1 MCLTFYNFLRVIEE
15 EFAEWRSLRPFE
27 CVQQLL
33 DLSGHPAVDRH
44 AWTNKEATVTVRNN
58 PDNTSTHTRMQC

>member
-1 MCLTFYNFLRVIEE
+1 MHTITSLTFYNFLRVIQE
-15 EFAEWRSLRPFE
+15 EFAKRWSFGPLE

-44 AWTNKEATVTVRNN
+44 AWI
-58 PDNTSTHTRMQC
+58 NTKNSHSHK